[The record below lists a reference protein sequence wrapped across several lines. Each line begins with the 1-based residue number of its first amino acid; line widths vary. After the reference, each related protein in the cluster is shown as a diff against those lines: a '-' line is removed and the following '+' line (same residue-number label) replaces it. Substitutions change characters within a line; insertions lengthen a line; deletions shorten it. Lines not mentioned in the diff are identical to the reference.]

1 VAFTKVDLTGRPV
14 KEVDS
19 SGKLVVRASCVHM
32 GRACAHSRCVSTA
45 ATAAQDAMSEDSAQ
59 FAQIILSNVPQPGDE
74 RKTIPPNPSG
84 APGRPPS
91 PRLRLLSVHQRPS
104 PPPPC

>member
-1 VAFTKVDLTGRPV
+1 
-14 KEVDS
+14 
-19 SGKLVVRASCVHM
+19 
-32 GRACAHSRCVSTA
+32 
-45 ATAAQDAMSEDSAQ
+45 MSEDSAQ

-84 APGRPPS
+84 APPRLRS
-91 PRLRLLSVHQRPS
+91 SRLRLLSVHQRPLPFPP